1 MLLTGRGLDTQLV
14 GSIDATL
21 GLFTKF
27 KLGFS
32 MKEISIGIEFSMAM
46 CMGWKRFS
54 VDYTRTKEKIL
65 SCSNRLYL
73 FIIIFSL
80 YSTYFLFKYF
90 PSRE

>member
-32 MKEISIGIEFSMAM
+32 MKEISIGIEFSNSHVY
-46 CMGWKRFS
+46 GLETVFSWLYPDKREDI
-54 VDYTRTKEKIL
+54 VL
-65 SCSNRLYL
+65 QQ
-73 FIIIFSL
+73 
-80 YSTYFLFKYF
+80 
-90 PSRE
+90 